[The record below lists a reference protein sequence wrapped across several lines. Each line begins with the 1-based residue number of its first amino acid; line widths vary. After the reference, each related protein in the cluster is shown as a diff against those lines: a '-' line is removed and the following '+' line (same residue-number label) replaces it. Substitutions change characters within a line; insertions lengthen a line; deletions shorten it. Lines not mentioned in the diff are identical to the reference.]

1 MIKRRKTRKVRIGK
15 IEIGGDAPISI
26 QSMTKTDTKDVA
38 ATLREIDILK
48 KAGCEIVRIAV
59 KDGDSV
65 KPLKMI
71 IEKVRMPIE
80 ADIHFI
86 PQLALDAINAGV
98 AAIRLN
104 PGNIK
109 RQEDIKAIINNA
121 KAAKIPIR
129 IGVNSGSVNVEA
141 RRMSD
146 GMVKSALDYAKIFEK
161 MGFRDIIISLK
172 SSDVLETIEA
182 YRKMAALCDYPFHLG
197 ITAAGPFVAATVKS
211 SIGIG
216 TLLQEGIGDTIRVSL
231 TSDSAREIEVAKDIL
246 SSLRLRHFGP
256 EIISCP
262 TCGRCQVDLTKIVKE
277 LERQVR
283 GKAVG
288 SRGKGIAI
296 AVMGCEVNGPG
307 EASHADIGIACGKN
321 SGVLFKKGK
330 TVKRLKENEFIKAL
344 IGEIRTCYKSACNGP
359 KD

>member
-1 MIKRRKTRKVRIGK
+1 MRRRKTRKVKIGNV
-15 IEIGGDAPISI
+15 EIGGNAPVSI

-38 ATLREIDILK
+38 AVLREIDGLK

-59 KDGDSV
+59 KDASSV
-65 KPLKMI
+65 NPFKKI
-71 IEKVRMPIE
+71 IEKARMPVE

-86 PQLALDAINAGV
+86 PQLALDAIDAGA

-109 RQEDIKAIINNA
+109 RPEDIRAIIRSA

-129 IGVNSGSVNVEA
+129 IGVNSGSVGIKTK
-141 RRMSD
+141 RMSD

-161 MGFRDIIISLK
+161 TGFRDIMISLK
-172 SSDVLETIEA
+172 SSDVRETIEA

-197 ITAAGPFVAATVKS
+197 ITASGPFLGATVKS

-216 TLLQEGIGDTIRVSL
+216 TLLHEGIGDTIRVSL
-231 TSDSAREIEVAKDIL
+231 TDISVKEVDVAKEIL

-262 TCGRCQVDLTKIVKE
+262 TCGRCQVDIIGIVENLQKKLSTVSGRRSAE
-277 LERQVR
+277 KNIQ
-283 GKAVG
+283 
-288 SRGKGIAI
+288 I

-307 EASHADIGIACGKN
+307 EAAHADMGIAAGKK

-330 TVKRLKENEFIKAL
+330 VIRRINEKDFTRELIKELRKT
-344 IGEIRTCYKSACNGP
+344 RS
-359 KD
+359 